1 VVFSI
6 RPRISRAVAIG
17 KVRRELMDARTLV
30 RNHDRIKTGYA
41 KYVLLFGAGK
51 RLSQTGEFGRGEE
64 ALSLVLATTFD
75 MPARVGMIGR
85 CPNARQD

>member
-1 VVFSI
+1 MVFSI
-6 RPRISRAVAIG
+6 RLRISWDVTIG
-17 KVRRELMDARTLV
+17 KVRLELMDARTLV
-30 RNHDRIKTGYA
+30 RNHDGIKTGYA
-41 KYVLLFGAGK
+41 KYLLSFGAGK
-51 RLSQTGEFGRGEE
+51 GLSQTGEFGRGEE